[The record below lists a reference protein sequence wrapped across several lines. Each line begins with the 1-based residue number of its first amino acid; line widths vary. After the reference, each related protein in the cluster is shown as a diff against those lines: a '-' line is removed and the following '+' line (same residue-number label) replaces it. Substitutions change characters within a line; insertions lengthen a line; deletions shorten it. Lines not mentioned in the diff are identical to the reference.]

1 MGAVNK
7 QMYTYLIIYSVVR
20 RDLKTWKIRQWINS
34 HEGDLAILY
43 KVMGEDLVKSRDW
56 RLSLIRDI

>member
-1 MGAVNK
+1 MGAVSK

-20 RDLKTWKIRQWINS
+20 RDLKTWEIRQWINS

>member
-1 MGAVNK
+1 
-7 QMYTYLIIYSVVR
+7 MYTYLMIYSVVR
-20 RDLKTWKIRQWINS
+20 CDLKTWKIRQWINS